1 MLAGFAGVTDPGRR
15 RRRNED
21 AYVCEPPLFA
31 IADGMGG
38 AQAGEVASG
47 LAAAVLEEATGD
59 ERGEERVS
67 SLIQEANRR
76 VFQRS
81 NEDAATSGMGTT
93 MTVALVDHTDGTIAF
108 GHVGDSRAYRVRGGE
123 LEQLT
128 DDHSLVGELVRS
140 GRLSPE
146 EAESHP
152 QRSVITRALGTEPD
166 VDVDTFTVDAEPGD
180 IYLLCS
186 DGLTDM
192 TSARDILAAVESS
205 HDLDD
210 AAHALVRAANDGGG
224 EDNITV
230 VLFQID
236 ADDAGADLGETA
248 QLPAAAVPDGD
259 DEDTL
264 SPLDAVPAVDTAV
277 IPAAVVEEHLQQ
289 VEAASPQARPEPRR
303 RILPLV
309 LLIVLLVVLR
319 RARTLGADPLSLRN
333 RELLNLIA
341 VGLLTAI
348 GFASVYIAG
357 SEPSEVDAGSLTYAG
372 IFMALYLAAHFVVR
386 YAAPYADPVLLPLA
400 ALLSAIGVTLIY
412 RLNPDD
418 AFRQS
423 LWIVIGV
430 VLFALTLFALRR
442 DYRILEQYKYLFGI
456 TAILLLMLPA
466 LPGIGQTING
476 ARLWVKVG
484 SFQFQPGELAK
495 IFLIIFLAGYLR
507 DKREVLAQGRLKDFG
522 PLLLIWGAAM
532 LVLVQT
538 NDLGSA
544 LLQFGIFLA
553 MLYVATGRAAF
564 VLAGL
569 ALFVGGAAFVYHY
582 VSHVEERVTIW
593 LNPWTDDPV
602 FCAQTGELALRQ
614 DCGSFQLVK
623 SLYSIGN
630 GGFAGTGLGKG
641 TFTTTGGDPIIPYLN
656 TDFIYSAIAQELGL
670 VGAAGLLLVFMLFVA
685 RGFRVALLADDG
697 FSKLLAAGLTFGFAL
712 QTFIIVGGVL
722 RVIPLTGITLPF
734 VSYGGSSVVANFIL
748 LALLLLVSNR
758 ANMQASRGRT

>member
-59 ERGEERVS
+59 ERGEERVA

-192 TSARDILAAVESS
+192 TSTLDILAAVESS
-205 HDLDD
+205 NDLDD
-210 AAHALVRAANDGGG
+210 AARALVRAANEGGG

-230 VLFQID
+230 VLFQVD
-236 ADDAGADLGETA
+236 SDDAGAEFDATA
-248 QLPAAAVPDGD
+248 QLPAAAVPDD

-277 IPAAVVEEHLQQ
+277 IPAAVVEEHLRQ
-289 VEAASPQARPEPRR
+289 VETEAPGRPEPRR

-309 LLIVLLVVLR
+309 ILIVLLV
-319 RARTLGADPLSLRN
+319 
-333 RELLNLIA
+333 
-341 VGLLTAI
+341 
-348 GFASVYIAG
+348 
-357 SEPSEVDAGSLTYAG
+357 
-372 IFMALYLAAHFVVR
+372 AL
-386 YAAPYADPVLLPLA
+386 
-400 ALLSAIGVTLIY
+400 
-412 RLNPDD
+412 
-418 AFRQS
+418 
-423 LWIVIGV
+423 
-430 VLFALTLFALRR
+430 
-442 DYRILEQYKYLFGI
+442 
-456 TAILLLMLPA
+456 
-466 LPGIGQTING
+466 
-476 ARLWVKVG
+476 
-484 SFQFQPGELAK
+484 
-495 IFLIIFLAGYLR
+495 
-507 DKREVLAQGRLKDFG
+507 
-522 PLLLIWGAAM
+522 
-532 LVLVQT
+532 
-538 NDLGSA
+538 
-544 LLQFGIFLA
+544 
-553 MLYVATGRAAF
+553 VA
-564 VLAGL
+564 L
-569 ALFVGGAAFVYHY
+569 AL
-582 VSHVEERVTIW
+582 W
-593 LNPWTDDPV
+593 
-602 FCAQTGELALRQ
+602 
-614 DCGSFQLVK
+614 
-623 SLYSIGN
+623 
-630 GGFAGTGLGKG
+630 
-641 TFTTTGGDPIIPYLN
+641 
-656 TDFIYSAIAQELGL
+656 
-670 VGAAGLLLVFMLFVA
+670 
-685 RGFRVALLADDG
+685 
-697 FSKLLAAGLTFGFAL
+697 GLT
-712 QTFIIVGGVL
+712 
-722 RVIPLTGITLPF
+722 R
-734 VSYGGSSVVANFIL
+734 
-748 LALLLLVSNR
+748 
-758 ANMQASRGRT
+758 